1 MELFYF
7 IYHEKYC
14 IDHEITNITTINS
27 PYSIFYELL
36 EKFRPFITKK
46 TTNMRSPVSAEEK
59 LAITLRY
66 LATAESLNSLRC
78 QLHVHETTIR
88 KFITRVCEAICKVLA
103 SDYMNCPSTKQEW
116 EYIVDQTNSRWQFPN
131 YFAAAD
137 GKHIGI
143 ICPKNSGSQF
153 YNYKGFFSI
162 VLLGFVNYGYKFLVA
177 EVGCQGRISDGGVF
191 RNSAFNLALSNNS
204 LNLPDPK
211 PLSATNDPFWVTVG
225 EPKKIPMVFVAG
237 DAFPLTKHC
246 MKPYGRKNL
255 SDEERVFE
263 RVLFTFPKD

>member
-1 MELFYF
+1 MNTETYQVKLFIYLFIHLFYHNFTDWKTIENVLDNIFIVVNIPVTLMELFYF

-59 LAITLRY
+59 LAITLRH

-116 EYIVDQTNSRWQFPN
+116 EYIVDQTNSR
-131 YFAAAD
+131 
-137 GKHIGI
+137 
-143 ICPKNSGSQF
+143 
-153 YNYKGFFSI
+153 
-162 VLLGFVNYGYKFLVA
+162 
-177 EVGCQGRISDGGVF
+177 
-191 RNSAFNLALSNNS
+191 
-204 LNLPDPK
+204 
-211 PLSATNDPFWVTVG
+211 
-225 EPKKIPMVFVAG
+225 
-237 DAFPLTKHC
+237 
-246 MKPYGRKNL
+246 
-255 SDEERVFE
+255 
-263 RVLFTFPKD
+263 